1 MHLNTT
7 KQKKRAIFTQN
18 KTSANSKMKTI
29 ATILS
34 VFIVLISQMAGAQSK
49 SDKMY
54 DVFANKDGISSFTFS
69 KNMID
74 AINIDLGENG
84 QEKQVTG
91 DLHQIRFMSYNPE
104 KGDLSGT
111 NFMGKA
117 IGYLP
122 KSAYKKYEDDED
134 DSNTEIWLMGG
145 KKKFQECHVFVRNE
159 QDDQMQFVVS
169 FYGDFTVNDLEKLR
183 KTGKDFSE
191 EDK

>member
-1 MHLNTT
+1 
-7 KQKKRAIFTQN
+7 
-18 KTSANSKMKTI
+18 MKTI

-34 VFIVLISQMAGAQSK
+34 TIILLISQMVFAQSK

-54 DVFANKDGISSFTFS
+54 DAFENKDGISSFTFS

-74 AINIDLGENG
+74 AINLDLGEDG
-84 QEKQVTG
+84 DEKSVTG
-91 DLHQIRFMSYNPE
+91 DLNKIRFMSYNPE
-104 KGDLSGT
+104 KGKLSGPQ
-111 NFMGKA
+111 FLEKA

-122 KSAYKKYEDDED
+122 KSAYHKFEDDNS
-134 DSNTEIWLMGG
+134 DSDAEIWLMGG

-159 QDDQMQFVVS
+159 DDKQMQFVVS

-191 EDK
+191 DEK

>member
-1 MHLNTT
+1 
-7 KQKKRAIFTQN
+7 
-18 KTSANSKMKTI
+18 MKTI
-29 ATILS
+29 TTVLSTVIL
-34 VFIVLISQMAGAQSK
+34 LISQLVNAQSK

-54 DVFANKDGISSFTFS
+54 DAFANKDGISSLTFS

-74 AINIDLGENG
+74 AINLDLGENED
-84 QEKQVTG
+84 EKSVTG
-91 DLHQIRFMSYNPE
+91 DLHQIRFMSYTPE
-104 KGDLSGT
+104 KGEMSGSQ
-111 NFMGKA
+111 FIEKA

-122 KSAYKKYEDDED
+122 KTAYHKFEDEED
-134 DSNTEIWLMGG
+134 SSNAEIWLMGG

-191 EDK
+191 E

>member
-1 MHLNTT
+1 
-7 KQKKRAIFTQN
+7 
-18 KTSANSKMKTI
+18 MKTI
-29 ATILS
+29 TTILS
-34 VFIVLISQMAGAQSK
+34 AVILLISQLANAQSK

-74 AINIDLGENG
+74 AINIDLGEDG
-84 QEKQVTG
+84 EEKTVTG

-104 KGDLSGT
+104 KGSLTGPQ
-111 NFMGKA
+111 FIEKA

-122 KSAYKKYEDDED
+122 KSAYHKYEEDDS

-145 KKKFQECHVFVRNE
+145 KKNFQECHVFVRNNE
-159 QDDQMQFVVS
+159 DSQMQFVVS

>member
-1 MHLNTT
+1 
-7 KQKKRAIFTQN
+7 
-18 KTSANSKMKTI
+18 
-29 ATILS
+29 
-34 VFIVLISQMAGAQSK
+34 MAYAQSK

-74 AINIDLGENG
+74 AINIDLGEEG
-84 QEKQVTG
+84 DKKSVTG

-104 KGDLSGT
+104 KGSLSGT
-111 NFMGKA
+111 VFIEKA

-122 KSAYKKYEDDED
+122 KSAYNKYEEED
-134 DSNTEIWLMGG
+134 TDSNTEIWLMGG

-159 QDDQMQFVVS
+159 EENQMQFIVS

-183 KTGKDFSE
+183 KTGKGFSE

>member
-1 MHLNTT
+1 
-7 KQKKRAIFTQN
+7 
-18 KTSANSKMKTI
+18 MKTI
-29 ATILS
+29 TTILTAILFVVS
-34 VFIVLISQMAGAQSK
+34 QISGAQSK

-54 DVFANKDGISSFTFS
+54 DAFENKDGISSFSFS

-74 AINIDLGENG
+74 AINLDLGEDG
-84 QEKQVTG
+84 DEKSVTG
-91 DLHQIRFMSYNPE
+91 DLNKIRFMSYNPE
-104 KGDLSGT
+104 KGDLSGPQ
-111 NFMGKA
+111 FLEKA

-122 KSAYKKYEDDED
+122 KSAYHKFEDD
-134 DSNTEIWLMGG
+134 DSDSDTQIWLMGG
-145 KKKFQECHVFVRNE
+145 KKKFQECHVFVKNE

>member
-1 MHLNTT
+1 
-7 KQKKRAIFTQN
+7 
-18 KTSANSKMKTI
+18 MKTI
-29 ATILS
+29 TTILS
-34 VFIVLISQMAGAQSK
+34 SVILLISQLVGAQSK
-49 SDKMY
+49 SDKLY
-54 DVFANKDGISSFTFS
+54 DAFANKDGISSFTFS

-84 QEKQVTG
+84 DEKTVTG
-91 DLHQIRFMSYNPE
+91 DLHQIRFMSYSPE

-111 NFMGKA
+111 EFIEKA

-122 KSAYKKYEDDED
+122 KSAYNKYEDDTD

-159 QDDQMQFVVS
+159 ADNQMQFVVS

>member
-1 MHLNTT
+1 
-7 KQKKRAIFTQN
+7 
-18 KTSANSKMKTI
+18 MKTI
-29 ATILS
+29 TTILS
-34 VFIVLISQMAGAQSK
+34 TVILLISQLVGAQSK

-54 DVFANKDGISSFTFS
+54 DVFSNKDGISSFTFS

-84 QEKQVTG
+84 EEKKVTG
-91 DLHQIRFMSYNPE
+91 DLHQIRFMSYSPE
-104 KGDLSGT
+104 KGDLTGPQ
-111 NFMGKA
+111 FLDKA

-122 KSAYKKYEDDED
+122 KSAYNKFEDED
-134 DSNTEIWLMGG
+134 TDSNTEIWLMGG

-159 QDDQMQFVVS
+159 EDSQMQFVVS